1 MYSSYK
7 ILNLIF
13 NLVYII
19 NAKTNI
25 KIIFYYIL
33 NVFFKNL
40 YLKLKNKK
48 KIIRFKS
55 LLKYKKYK
63 FTISNILNS
72 IHLLSEIDKNKKKIG
87 LILGCFEGQSALYFL
102 NNQNINRIYC
112 VDIWNKSLYQNAG
125 YNKNAEIFFN
135 HNLKKFKKK
144 IVKIKTKTENFFKKK
159 YKLKLDFCYI
169 DANHYYLDVLNDAEN
184 SWRILKKNG
193 ILIFNAILYRSIRYK
208 KYENNLTGINMFL
221 KRKNYKVVLIS
232 SNILVIEKV

>member
-1 MYSSYK
+1 
-7 ILNLIF
+7 LPP
-13 NLVYII
+13 
-19 NAKTNI
+19 
-25 KIIFYYIL
+25 
-33 NVFFKNL
+33 
-40 YLKLKNKK
+40 
-48 KIIRFKS
+48 
-55 LLKYKKYK
+55 
-63 FTISNILNS
+63 
-72 IHLLSEIDKNKKKIG
+72 
-87 LILGCFEGQSALYFL
+87 
-102 NNQNINRIYC
+102 
-112 VDIWNKSLYQNAG
+112 DIWNKSLYQNAG
-125 YNKNAEIFFN
+125 YNINAEIFFN